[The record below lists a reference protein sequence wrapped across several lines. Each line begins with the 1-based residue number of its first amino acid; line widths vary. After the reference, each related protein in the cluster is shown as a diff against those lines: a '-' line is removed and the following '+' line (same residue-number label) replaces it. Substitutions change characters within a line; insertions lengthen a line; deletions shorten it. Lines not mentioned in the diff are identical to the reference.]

1 MPSIWSFVLA
11 IAGTVLVLSLLLV
24 VIYRL
29 ILRKRRDQF
38 QRSLLA
44 GQVDVEA
51 LALNQMKAPRDV
63 VDKMPLYIYLEVKAP
78 LETPVHQSMPNSVTD
93 HESSDRDN
101 TTPPSTKEDDQ
112 TLNDTVPQKPE
123 PAMIN
128 SWKHTQYNN
137 PRSEYRLSH
146 TQTTCAI
153 CLDDFVAGSSTVRE
167 LPCGHIFDSECID
180 PFLTENSC
188 LCPLCKK
195 SVLPAGSYYI
205 SMANEMV
212 HQQPISRQ
220 SD

>member
-38 QRSLLA
+38 QRSLVA

-63 VDKMPLYIYLEVKAP
+63 VEKMPLYTYLEV
-78 LETPVHQSMPNSVTD
+78 ETPLVTSIHQNVPNSVTD

-101 TTPPSTKEDDQ
+101 TTSPSTKEDDQ
-112 TLNDTVPQKPE
+112 SLTDTVPQKPE
-123 PAMIN
+123 PAMIKPG
-128 SWKHTQYNN
+128 KHAENNN
-137 PRSEYRLSH
+137 PRSKYRLSH

-180 PFLTENSC
+180 PFLTGNSC

-212 HQQPISRQ
+212 HQQPISR

>member
-38 QRSLLA
+38 QRSLVA

-63 VDKMPLYIYLEVKAP
+63 VEKMPLYTYVEV
-78 LETPVHQSMPNSVTD
+78 ETPLVTSVHPNVPNSVTD

-101 TTPPSTKEDDQ
+101 TTPPSTKEDVQSLTDA
-112 TLNDTVPQKPE
+112 VPQKPE
-123 PAMIN
+123 PAMLKFG
-128 SWKHTQYNN
+128 KHTENNN

-153 CLDDFVAGSSTVRE
+153 CLDGLRNNV
-167 LPCGHIFDSECID
+167 
-180 PFLTENSC
+180 
-188 LCPLCKK
+188 
-195 SVLPAGSYYI
+195 
-205 SMANEMV
+205 
-212 HQQPISRQ
+212 
-220 SD
+220 